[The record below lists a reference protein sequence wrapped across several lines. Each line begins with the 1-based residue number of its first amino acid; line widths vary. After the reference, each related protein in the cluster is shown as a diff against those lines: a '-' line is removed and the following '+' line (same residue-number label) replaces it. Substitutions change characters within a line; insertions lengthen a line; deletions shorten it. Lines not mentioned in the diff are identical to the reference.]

1 MEIARPLTLLLLLLI
16 PFLYYG
22 YRRSLVD
29 LSLPQRIVSLILRAL
44 IIVLLICSLA
54 GIQYLTSG
62 GKVAVIFLAD
72 ISDSI
77 SGEGLKEAQSY
88 IDEAM
93 DSRSDQSRFIEDS
106 RYAEQVGV
114 MAFTGETQV
123 IREFQ
128 SKSDE
133 TLDLAEVKGYWLDED
148 EKAGAVTNIA
158 QAIETAWGI
167 FPADANKRI
176 VLISD
181 GVETRGDVLRAGLR
195 GKAFGVQIDTVPIF
209 PSDAPEVMIER
220 IDAPMQVKQGEP
232 FHLEVFVHSNRE
244 GFAEVRLHKNKFE
257 VAKQTVRLE
266 VGENRIRFSQTATE
280 SGMMTYDAICAA
292 TQDTRYD
299 NNHALGIVVASG
311 KPKVLLIDEN
321 ESQARYLA
329 RVLEDAEIQ
338 VNVRNGLGVPSE
350 LSDLQ
355 NYDLVIFSDV
365 PANRLN
371 QKQMELIR
379 TYVQD
384 LGGGFMMLGSE
395 NSFGLGGYYKTPIEE
410 ILPVRTDTEKKKET
424 PSIAMVLVIDKSG
437 SMEGIKVELAKEAAR
452 ATVELLGRRDKIG
465 VIAFDGS
472 PHWIAEV
479 QTAADNFY
487 ISDQIGSIS
496 AGGGTNLYPAL
507 QQAYLAL
514 IETTAKLKHVIV
526 LSDGHSQHGDW
537 YGIVNSMRAERMTV
551 SAVGI
556 GSGADMKLLSNIAN
570 WGGGREYFTQDP
582 YNIPQIFAKETVTA
596 SKSAIIDEPF
606 IPQII
611 KLTQVLQ
618 GIDLELAPFLLGYI
632 STQPKPTAEIF
643 LVSDR
648 GDPLLASWQYGLGK
662 SVAFTSD
669 AKARWAADWLE
680 WAGFGKFWTQLVR
693 DTMRKSTVSNFQA
706 RIEQE
711 KGTAHLTIDALNEA
725 GDFLN
730 NLESDISLIPP
741 NLKKKQL
748 DIAQMA
754 PGKYEIDFPV
764 DEMGAYFVNIMQKQH
779 GKSVN
784 TQVTGTV
791 VSYPDEYLVHRANE
805 TLLKQL
811 ASTSGGKFTPSPQDA
826 LRAPEQPV
834 VRRIHLWRPLLIIA
848 AFLLLADIALRRID
862 LIRERRTDRTV

>member
-16 PFLYYG
+16 PLLYYG

-29 LSLPQRIVSLILRAL
+29 LSPPQRIVSLILRAL

-62 GKVAVIFLAD
+62 GELAVIFLAD

-77 SGEGLKEAQSY
+77 SKEGLKDAQSY
-88 IDEAM
+88 IDSAM
-93 DSRSDQSRFIEDS
+93 DSQNNHQI
-106 RYAEQVGV
+106 GV
-114 MAFTGETQV
+114 MAFTEEARV
-123 IREFQ
+123 VRDFQ
-128 SKSDE
+128 SRSDE
-133 TLDLAEVKGYWLDED
+133 PLDLGGIKGDWLETD
-148 EKAGAVTNIA
+148 EKAGAATNLA
-158 QAIETAWGI
+158 QAIKTAWGI

-195 GKAFGVQIDTVPIF
+195 GKAFGIQIDTVPIY
-209 PSDAPEVMIER
+209 PSDEPEVMIER

-244 GFAEVRLHKNKFE
+244 DFAEIRLHKNKFE

-355 NYDLVIFSDV
+355 NYDLIIFSDV

-371 QKQMELIR
+371 QKQMELVR

-410 ILPVRTDTEKKKET
+410 VLPVRTDTEKKKET

-437 SMEGIKVELAKEAAR
+437 SMDGIKIELAKEAAR
-452 ATVELLGRRDKIG
+452 ATVELLGKRDKIG
-465 VIAFDGS
+465 IIAFDGS
-472 PHWIAEV
+472 PHWIADV
-479 QTAADNFY
+479 QTTTDNFY
-487 ISDQIGSIS
+487 VSDQIGSLS

-514 IETTAKLKHVIV
+514 IETAAKLKHILV
-526 LSDGHSQHGDW
+526 LSDGHSQQGDW

-556 GSGADMKLLSNIAN
+556 GGGADMKLLSNIAN

-611 KLTQVLQ
+611 KFTQILQ
-618 GIDLELAPFLLGYI
+618 GIDLELVPFLLGYV
-632 STQPKPTAEIF
+632 STQPKPTAEVF

-669 AKARWAADWLE
+669 AKARWAVDWLE

-711 KGTAHLTIDALNEA
+711 KGTAHLTIDALNES

-748 DIAQMA
+748 DVTQMA

-764 DEMGAYFVNIMQKQH
+764 DDMGAYFVNIMQKQH

-791 VSYPDEYLVHRANE
+791 VSYPAEYLVHRANE

-811 ASTSGGKFTPSPQDA
+811 ASTSGGRFAPSPQDA

-848 AFLLLADIALRRID
+848 AFLLLADIALRRVD
-862 LIRERRTDRTV
+862 LMSNRRANTAT

>member
-1 MEIARPLTLLLLLLI
+1 MEIARPFTLLLLLLI

-22 YRRSLVD
+22 HRRSLVD
-29 LSLPQRIVSLILRAL
+29 LSLPQRIVSLILRVL

-54 GIQYLTSG
+54 GIQYLMTG
-62 GKVAVIFLAD
+62 GKLAVIFLAD

-77 SGEGLKEAQSY
+77 SEEGLKGAQSY

-93 DSRSDQSRFIEDS
+93 DSRSDQ
-106 RYAEQVGV
+106 QVGV
-114 MAFTGETQV
+114 MAFTEETQI
-123 IREFQ
+123 IRDFQ

-133 TLDLAEVKGYWLDED
+133 VLDLAEIRGYWLDED
-148 EKAGAVTNIA
+148 EKVGAATNIA

-167 FPADANKRI
+167 FPADTNKRI

-181 GVETRGDVLRAGLR
+181 GVETRGDMLRAGLR

-209 PSDAPEVMIER
+209 PSDTPEVMIER

-244 GFAEVRLHKNKFE
+244 DFAEIQLHKNKFE

-266 VGENRIRFSQTATE
+266 VGENRIRFSQIATE
-280 SGMMTYDAICAA
+280 SGMLTFDAICAA
-292 TQDTRYD
+292 IQDTRYD

-338 VNVRNGLGVPSE
+338 VNVRNGLGVPNE

-371 QKQMELIR
+371 QKQMEMIR

-437 SMEGIKVELAKEAAR
+437 SMGGIKIELAKEAAR

-465 VIAFDGS
+465 VIAFDGA

-479 QTAADNFY
+479 HTASDQFY
-487 ISDQIGSIS
+487 ISDQIGSLS

-514 IETTAKLKHVIV
+514 TETTAKLKHVIV
-526 LSDGHSQHGDW
+526 LSDGHSQPGDW

-611 KLTQVLQ
+611 KLTQILQ

-632 STQPKPTAEIF
+632 STQPKPTAEVF

-706 RIEQE
+706 QIEQE
-711 KGTAHLTIDALNEA
+711 KGTAHLTIDALN
-725 GDFLN
+725 
-730 NLESDISLIPP
+730 NLESNISLIPP

-748 DIAQMA
+748 DITQMA
-754 PGKYEIDFPV
+754 PGRYEIDFAV
-764 DEMGAYFVNIMQKQH
+764 DEMGAYFVNIMQKQY

-791 VSYPDEYLVHRANE
+791 VSYPDEYLIHRANE

-811 ASTSGGKFTPSPQDA
+811 ASTSGGKFDPLPQDA
-826 LRAPEQPV
+826 LRTPEQPV

-862 LIRERRTDRTV
+862 LMRERRTDRTV